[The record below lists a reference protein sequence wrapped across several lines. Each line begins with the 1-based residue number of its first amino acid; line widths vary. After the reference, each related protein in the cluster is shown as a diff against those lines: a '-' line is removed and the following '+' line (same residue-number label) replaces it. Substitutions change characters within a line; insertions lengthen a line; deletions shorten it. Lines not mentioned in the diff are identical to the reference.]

1 MPAVSRDRID
11 KARTGHKCTSSIGCE
26 ATARTVFI
34 NNRKVLRKAD
44 KLLAHNILRKCG
56 KTFCCVNHKAKI
68 KRGSNSVFAE
78 GRPIARERVTRP
90 TLEKCLEAHLT
101 YLQVRHEY

>member
-11 KARTGHKCTSSIGCE
+11 KARTGHPCTSSIGCE

-44 KLLAHNILRKCG
+44 KLLPHEILRKCG
-56 KTFCCVNHKAKI
+56 RTFCCANHKAKI

-78 GRPIARERVTRP
+78 GRPIAREGDAADLGEMLRGSFNVF
-90 TLEKCLEAHLT
+90 AG
-101 YLQVRHEY
+101 